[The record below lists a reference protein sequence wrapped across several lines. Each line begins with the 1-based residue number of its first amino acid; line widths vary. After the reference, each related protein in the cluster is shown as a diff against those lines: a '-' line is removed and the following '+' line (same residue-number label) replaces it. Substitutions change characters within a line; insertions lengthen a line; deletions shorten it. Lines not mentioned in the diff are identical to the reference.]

1 MFYGKKFII
10 MVSSYDF
17 FVGSEVFICK
27 LNIMFECKI
36 CSCGFSNVGNLN
48 QHIKKCEKLHLI
60 KDELIRLYINE
71 SYSVKDLRKKFKVQS
86 DDVKIILGNKVRT
99 ASESNK
105 LSHKKYPERFKHT
118 EESKKIIREKR
129 LEFMKNNPDKTSW
142 RLSNV
147 SYPEKLCIEYI
158 EKNGLDKKYSIVREY
173 SVFPYFIDFAF
184 LNQMVAVEI
193 DGSQHLLPERKKIDD
208 KKDELLNNLGWLVIR
223 ISEKEIKTNIDEV
236 FNQILSILK
245 NKPKINNYRIG
256 LIVKP
261 KKYQKKERNEFGFT
275 KKQIQSIKSQR
286 RVERP
291 LLPELEILIK
301 ENGYRGTGKMF
312 NVTDNAVRKWLKSYK
327 KGL

>member
-1 MFYGKKFII
+1 

-193 DGSQHLLPERKKIDD
+193 DGSQHLLPERKKMDD

-223 ISEKEIKTNIDEV
+223 ISEKEIKTNIGEV
-236 FNQILSILK
+236 FNQIISILNK
-245 NKPKINNYRIG
+245 KPKVNNFKIG
-256 LIVKP
+256 IVVKP

-275 KKQIQSIKSQR
+275 ELEIQSKFKQR
-286 RVERP
+286 KVERP
-291 LLPELEILIK
+291 LLSVLLDQTK
-301 ENGYRGTGKMF
+301 KMGFSKTGKLYG
-312 NVTDNAVRKWLKSYK
+312 VSDNTIRKWIKAHH
-327 KGL
+327 KGLG

>member
-1 MFYGKKFII
+1 

-17 FVGSEVFICK
+17 FVGSEIFICK
-27 LNIMFECKI
+27 VNIMFECKI
-36 CSCGFSNVGNLN
+36 CNREFGNVGNLN

-60 KDELIRLYINE
+60 KDELIRLYIDE
-71 SYSVKDLRKKFKVQS
+71 YYSVKDLRKKFKVQS
-86 DDVKIILGNKVRT
+86 DDIKTVLGDKIRT
-99 ASESNK
+99 TSESSK

-118 EESKKIIREKR
+118 EESKKIMREKR

-223 ISEKEIKTNIDEV
+223 ISEKEIKTNIDEA
-236 FNQILSILK
+236 FNEILSILK
-245 NKPKINNYRIG
+245 DKPKINNHRIG

-261 KKYQKKERNEFGFT
+261 KKYEKKERNEFGFT
-275 KKQIQSIKSQR
+275 EKQIQTIKSQR

-291 LLPELEILIK
+291 SLPELEILIK
-301 ENGYRGTGKMF
+301 ENGYIGTGKIF
-312 NVTDNAVRKWLKSYK
+312 NLSDNAIRKWLKSYK